1 MQASRRQAGVD
12 LCWLAVSGQKI
23 SESRQKRKF
32 APYPYGGCGMARQGC
47 MKSGRS
53 GKVAKMFGRH
63 GSPQDAEG
71 TIGASTAVAAAALKA
86 EGAGANLELDPLLTD
101 CSRETPAAATLS
113 APQSSKLRFAVAFA
127 RIVSLLMRSQ
137 DHRYYALIDLE
148 WLLV

>member
-1 MQASRRQAGVD
+1 
-12 LCWLAVSGQKI
+12 
-23 SESRQKRKF
+23 
-32 APYPYGGCGMARQGC
+32 MARQGS
-47 MKSGRS
+47 MKSGRT

-86 EGAGANLELDPLLTD
+86 EGAGANLEPDPLLTD

-148 WLLV
+148 WLVVQPMLFGQFAVMEATVVGSHIRAPPTFRRICGE

>member
-1 MQASRRQAGVD
+1 
-12 LCWLAVSGQKI
+12 
-23 SESRQKRKF
+23 
-32 APYPYGGCGMARQGC
+32 
-47 MKSGRS
+47 
-53 GKVAKMFGRH
+53 MFGRH

-71 TIGASTAVAAAALKA
+71 TIGASTAVAAVALKA

-148 WLLV
+148 WLLVQPMLFGQFAVMEATVVGSHIRAPPTFRRICGE